1 MSIDEVCKIADSRIG
16 FFHFVDPDEKSL
28 TLQAWSTRTVKE
40 FCTAESA
47 GKHYRLDQAG
57 VWVDCIAAREPVIH
71 NDYSSLPHRKGLP
84 EGHAE
89 VVRELVVPI
98 SREKRIV
105 AILGVGNKPFNY
117 NEQDVELVS
126 YLADVVWSIAEK
138 IKADEQIRQLNARL
152 ERLAMIDELTDL
164 PNRRAFF
171 LQGAKEISR
180 AERNKISFSLL
191 MLDLDHFKNINDT
204 YGHDAGDFVLKQFS
218 NLLRENIRESDMAA
232 RLGGEE
238 FSILLP
244 ETELKYAVK
253 FAERIRQAVE
263 QERMRV
269 QDQSINMTVSI
280 GVVTYSENLPDPKS
294 VIKQADDC
302 LYKAKRQGRNKA
314 VSPD

>member
-1 MSIDEVCKIADSRIG
+1 M
-16 FFHFVDPDEKSL
+16 
-28 TLQAWSTRTVKE
+28 
-40 FCTAESA
+40 
-47 GKHYRLDQAG
+47 
-57 VWVDCIAAREPVIH
+57 
-71 NDYSSLPHRKGLP
+71 P

-98 SREKRIV
+98 SRDKRIV

-302 LYKAKRQGRNKA
+302 LYKAKRQGRNKV